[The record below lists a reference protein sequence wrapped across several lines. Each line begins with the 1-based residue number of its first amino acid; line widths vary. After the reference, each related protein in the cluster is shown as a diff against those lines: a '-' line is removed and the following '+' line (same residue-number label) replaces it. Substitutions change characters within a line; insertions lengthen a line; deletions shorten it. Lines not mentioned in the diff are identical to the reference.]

1 MSDAFVIVCSTKRKF
16 RLSPSLVITRSR
28 RETAHR
34 ILVSLAVALIVATN
48 AQAQTQVAANPA
60 GVWRGT
66 SLCTVHPSACHDEI
80 VVYRITREK
89 TRDSLSIDARKIV
102 NGQEE
107 EMGVIECRG
116 TEQGS
121 KLTCL
126 MGNGVWAFTIRGDSL
141 VGELRLPNKTKYRDV
156 RTARRLNVGSG
167 VCRPGLGPGAKHDN
181 RAVHRHLPRH

>member
-1 MSDAFVIVCSTKRKF
+1 MSDAFVIVCSAKRKF
-16 RLSPSLVITRSR
+16 RLSPSLVITRFR

-34 ILVSLAVALIVATN
+34 VFVAIAATSVIAGSAH
-48 AQAQTQVAANPA
+48 AQKPRAADPA

-66 SLCTVHPSACHDEI
+66 SLCTVHPSPCHDEV

-107 EMGVIECRG
+107 EMGVIGCRA

-121 KLTCL
+121 KLTCM

-156 RTARRLNVGSG
+156 RTARSR
-167 VCRPGLGPGAKHDN
+167 
-181 RAVHRHLPRH
+181 